1 MRQYCQPPRKHPYH
15 RRVRQRGQ
23 LVVRLHRH
31 HHHHRHQSQPQLGA
45 LVSDRDPSVLIARQ
59 LSPLPESE
67 QTLSDHRPSQHHRV
81 VTVASLGGNSLINT
95 ETLRR
100 QEWYLR
106 KCYAKELRIIQGK
119 GPSTNTME
127 DRAARVG
134 TPASFADGPVVTG
147 GTEERA
153 PSRVRVHFFESG
165 AVKCPSAT
173 GGSSA
178 AMDVSVDGQLFN
190 GNASNSY
197 FRETQQT
204 QQHVFTTSTPNG
216 TSVRTVTYTARQSTD
231 SGIDNPFRPEGELSL
246 EADEIVKA
254 IKEGRP
260 IDSIDS
266 GRISRQEL
274 GTTTLSINT
283 SAVPENKSPTNVKNG
298 AAKNGSAKG
307 PSNKKL

>member
-1 MRQYCQPPRKHPYH
+1 MTYTPVFYALYPNGRPGAQ
-15 RRVRQRGQ
+15 RRSTKYEHLQGDQVIE
-23 LVVRLHRH
+23 V
-31 HHHHRHQSQPQLGA
+31 
-45 LVSDRDPSVLIARQ
+45 
-59 LSPLPESE
+59 
-67 QTLSDHRPSQHHRV
+67 
-81 VTVASLGGNSLINT
+81 
-95 ETLRR
+95 
-100 QEWYLR
+100 
-106 KCYAKELRIIQGK
+106 KC
-119 GPSTNTME
+119 
-127 DRAARVG
+127 
-134 TPASFADGPVVTG
+134 GPVVTG

-307 PSNKKL
+307 PSNKKDAKPGVVDVQRGVVVPPSEAQQAEQVVIKKKPRCKCCVIQ